1 MISIIIPALNEE
13 NNIKRLLESIKKQ
26 DFFDYEIIVAD
37 AGSEDKTKEIA
48 LAYNCIVIKGGLPA
62 KGRNEGSKIAKGE
75 ILFFLDADTILQDN
89 FLKNSINEFVN
100 RKLEIASFRLIP
112 ISGENKSKIFLDIF
126 YNIPIIIFEKL
137 LPHAATGIIVTKNV
151 FEKVGGFDEDIKLSE
166 DHYMARRAQ
175 KIAKFGLIRS
185 AKLLISDR
193 RFKKDGWLKVGI
205 KYLFCELH
213 MIFIGPVKSDIFKY
227 KFDHYDKDKS

>member
-13 NNIKRLLESIKKQ
+13 NNLKRLLESIKKQ
-26 DFFDYEIIVAD
+26 GFFNYEIIVAD

-48 LAYNCIVIKGGLPA
+48 LAYKCIVIKGGLPA
-62 KGRNEGSKIAKGE
+62 KGRNEGAKIAKGE
-75 ILFFLDADTILQDN
+75 TLFFLDADTLLQDN
-89 FLKNSINEFVN
+89 FLNNSISEFEN
-100 RKLEIASFRLIP
+100 RKLEIASFRLLP
-112 ISGENKSKIFLDIF
+112 ISNDKKAKIFLDLF
-126 YNIPIIIFEKL
+126 YNIPIIILEKL
-137 LPHAATGIIVTKNV
+137 LPHAATGIIIKKNI

-193 RFKKDGWLKVGI
+193 RFKKDGWLKTGI

-227 KFDHYDKDKS
+227 KFNHYGKDKS